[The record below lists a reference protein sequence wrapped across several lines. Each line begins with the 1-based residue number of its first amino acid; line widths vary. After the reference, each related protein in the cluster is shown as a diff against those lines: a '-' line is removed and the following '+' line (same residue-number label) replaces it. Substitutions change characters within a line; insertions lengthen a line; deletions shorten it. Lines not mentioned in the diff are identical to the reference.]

1 MKPAQIP
8 EALAYGWS
16 QQRRQRDAQRGGE
29 LPVIA
34 RLCFLAQQEGPMSAT
49 SRLLGASAP
58 VRIGYDSIDGNCWKR
73 VLDLVTLV
81 PEWGEARNFRAFD

>member
-1 MKPAQIP
+1 MQTPQIP

-16 QQRRQRDAQRGGE
+16 QQCRQRDAQRGGE
-29 LPVIA
+29 LPVTA
-34 RLCFLAQQEGPMSAT
+34 RLRFLAQQEGPMSAT

-58 VRIGYDSIDGNCWKR
+58 VRIGYDSIDGNCWKH

-81 PEWGEARNFRAFD
+81 SEWGEAENFRAFD

>member
-1 MKPAQIP
+1 MQPPQIP
-8 EALAYGWS
+8 EALAYGWR
-16 QQRRQRDAQRGGE
+16 QQRGQRDAQRGGE

-34 RLCFLAQQEGPMSAT
+34 RLCFLVQQEGPMSAT

-58 VRIGYDSIDGNCWKR
+58 VRIGYDSIDGNCWKH

-81 PEWGEARNFRAFD
+81 SEWGEARNFPAFD